1 MTVKYKK
8 RVRLKNFDYK
18 GCYSYSITICTHEK
32 KPVFKERSLVR
43 WLVDVLKDKS
53 DSYNFKVWAY
63 CFMPDHLH
71 LLIEGRNDDSDMRR
85 LVSSYKQH
93 TGFHYKKKN
102 DQLLWQVNY
111 YEHVLRKEEDIE
123 SVAQYIFGNPVRKGL
138 VEDYRQYEFLGSF
151 EFDVT
156 NMTM

>member
-1 MTVKYKK
+1 MAVKYKK

-32 KPVFKERSLVR
+32 KPVFKDSNLVR
-43 WLVDVLKDKS
+43 WLIDALAEKS
-53 DSYNFKVWAY
+53 DSYNFKIWAY

-71 LLIEGRNDDSDMRR
+71 LLMEGRNDDSDTKGFI
-85 LVSSYKQH
+85 SSYKQH
-93 TGFHYKKKN
+93 TGFYYKKKN
-102 DQLLWQVNY
+102 DQLLWQINY
-111 YEHVLRKEEDIE
+111 YDHVLRKEEDIT

-151 EFDVT
+151 EFDAT
-156 NMTM
+156 HMTP